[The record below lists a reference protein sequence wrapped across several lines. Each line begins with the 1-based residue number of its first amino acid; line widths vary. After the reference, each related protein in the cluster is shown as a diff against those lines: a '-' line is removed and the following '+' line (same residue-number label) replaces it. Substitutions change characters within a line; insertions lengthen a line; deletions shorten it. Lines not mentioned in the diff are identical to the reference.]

1 MKKAT
6 MKATTL
12 ARLIE
17 ECDNHALTDYYY
29 FHEVK
34 PIYGCWAINDAFG
47 FGTHNVKVQAGIYL
61 IFSSYLDME
70 EYKGILNRIFGDELE
85 DYILYKDERNVVIR
99 IQD

>member
-1 MKKAT
+1 

-34 PIYGCWAINDAFG
+34 PIYGCWNINGAFG

-61 IFSSYLDME
+61 IFSSCLDME
-70 EYKGILNRIFGDELE
+70 W
-85 DYILYKDERNVVIR
+85 ILYHTREVLEKIKKAIWFRPLLCW
-99 IQD
+99 